1 MKVNKESIPQDFNL
15 SLAIVDTIPVLL
27 FGGSTI
33 LISLM
38 FNSKLFLVG
47 SLLCLFA
54 GLSKVIWKIIVA
66 TKKKNIWFLFV
77 QMRITMP
84 IGLLLMII
92 SFIINKHNIN
102 IDVLLINLL
111 SFPINMFFIFG
122 IIGMI
127 MMLMFAFTLDGNK
140 VKNNWIE
147 QITNLIAQLCFF
159 IGLLIIVIR

>member
-1 MKVNKESIPQDFNL
+1 MKVNKESVPQDFNL
-15 SLAIVDTIPVLL
+15 SLAVVDTIPVLL

>member
-147 QITNLIAQLCFF
+147 QMTNLIAQLCFF

>member
-111 SFPINMFFIFG
+111 SFPVNIFFIFG

>member
-1 MKVNKESIPQDFNL
+1 MKVNKDSIPQDFSL
-15 SLAIVDTIPVLL
+15 SLAIVDAIPVIL

-33 LISLM
+33 LISLI
-38 FNSKLFLVG
+38 FNSKLFLIG
-47 SLLCLFA
+47 YLLCLFA
-54 GLSKVIWKIIVA
+54 GLSKVIWKIIVT
-66 TKKKNIWFLFV
+66 TKKKNIWFLFI

-92 SFIINKHNIN
+92 SFIINKQLIN

-111 SFPINMFFIFG
+111 SFPVNLFFIIG
-122 IIGMI
+122 IIEMI
-127 MMLMFAFTLDGNK
+127 MMLIFALTLDGNK
-140 VKNNWIE
+140 VKNNWME

>member
-1 MKVNKESIPQDFNL
+1 MKVNKESVPQDFNL
-15 SLAIVDTIPVLL
+15 SLAVVDTIPVLL

-33 LISLM
+33 LISLI

-66 TKKKNIWFLFV
+66 TKKKNIWFLFI

-92 SFIINKHNIN
+92 SFIINKQLIN

-111 SFPINMFFIFG
+111 SFPVNLFFIIG

-127 MMLMFAFTLDGNK
+127 MMLIFALTLDGNK
-140 VKNNWIE
+140 VKNNWME